1 MEDIPLPKPHITWGG
16 EDVHHLANVP
26 EVDDEEGHNFY
37 QNTSRNSKLH
47 RLAKSGDCLRVKE
60 YFANRDPEE
69 IWNMVRKWTYISHNI
84 LIERVTKKVWK
95 RPKQDEY

>member
-1 MEDIPLPKPHITWGG
+1 MTCSCKMFLFLFQSMEDIPLPKPHITWGG
-16 EDVHHLANVP
+16 EDVHHLAHVP

-47 RLAKSGDCLRVKE
+47 RLAKSGDCLRAKE

-69 IWNMVRKWTYISHNI
+69 IWNMVRKWTYKLHNI
-84 LIERVTKKVWK
+84 LI
-95 RPKQDEY
+95 